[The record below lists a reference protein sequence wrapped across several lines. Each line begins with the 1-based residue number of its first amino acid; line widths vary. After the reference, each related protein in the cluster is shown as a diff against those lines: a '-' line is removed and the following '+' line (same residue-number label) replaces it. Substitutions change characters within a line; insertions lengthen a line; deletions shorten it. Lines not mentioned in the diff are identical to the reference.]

1 MFRAR
6 PGIMRG
12 WEGPSVPRPDKKLK
26 ITRKSRQA
34 IKEVEKLVLT
44 ETNSALLNEDLAQFI
59 RLQEQKKT
67 AENKKLLTFL
77 LGQLA
82 QRILEMHEE
91 EALLLLELEDD

>member
-34 IKEVEKLVLT
+34 IKQVENLVLS
-44 ETNSALLNEDLAQFI
+44 EFSSALLNEDLAQFI
-59 RLQEQKKT
+59 KLQEQKKT